1 MKIFSKTLTALKKTK
16 ENIRNVFSGIVS
28 FSNINENDLNSI
40 EESLLSSDI
49 GWELTDK
56 IVAEIKSNKRNYESW
71 EELLIES
78 IGNSIKLSEKNSVNK
93 LKKVIIVIG
102 VNGSGKTTCSAKL
115 AQYYKNNN
123 CSVSLVAADTYR
135 AAAVD
140 QLKIWSERLGVD
152 FISNFNTSDPASVAF
167 DGINS
172 GIAKNHDHIIVD
184 TAGRL
189 HTSKNLM
196 LELQK
201 VYRVSSKI
209 TDDISVCISLDGN
222 VGQNGIKQV
231 QEFNEYLPIDS
242 IILNK
247 MDGTAK
253 GGIALAILDK
263 LSIPI
268 SFIGVGESYNDFI
281 EFKMNE
287 YLHSLVK
294 EG

>member
-78 IGNSIKLSEKNSVNK
+78 IGNSIKLSEKFSVNK

-201 VYRVSSKI
+201 VYRVSSKL

-253 GGIALAILDK
+253 GGIALAILNK

-268 SFIGVGESYNDFI
+268 SFIGVGESYNDLI

>member
-49 GWELTDK
+49 GLELTDK

-78 IGNSIKLSEKNSVNK
+78 IGNSIKLSENFSVNN

-152 FISNFNTSDPASVAF
+152 FVSNFNTSDPASVAF

-231 QEFNEYLPIDS
+231 QEFNKYLPIDS

-287 YLHSLVK
+287 YLYSLVK
-294 EG
+294 ES

>member
-16 ENIRNVFSGIVS
+16 ENIRNAFSSIVS

-78 IGNSIKLSEKNSVNK
+78 IGNSIKLSEKFSVNK

-115 AQYYKNNN
+115 AQYYKNSN

-167 DGINS
+167 DSINS